1 MPRLAALILLAAAL
15 ALPAAA
21 AAQQQRPA
29 GTPAAPPA
37 GAKTQPPQR
46 LAPPARYSEM
56 PADAAYR
63 DCIGF
68 AQRDPENGFE
78 AAITWR
84 DEGGGPQARH
94 CVAVAL
100 VGLGQFAEAAER
112 LETLA
117 IEMAAYPPQARAQVV
132 GLATRA
138 WLGAG
143 RLTRAFATATEAL
156 HLDPDN
162 VDLLLD
168 RGEVLANAERYWD
181 ALDDFNR
188 ATTLAPRRV
197 DALVLQAAAHRLVEA
212 HDLARDD
219 IARALAL
226 APDSPEALVELGKI
240 RRADGDSVGARE
252 AWKRTIAVAPDSPA
266 AIAAQRGIEQLEL
279 AGR

>member
-1 MPRLAALILLAAAL
+1 MPPRPALRRFAAVLLALAV

-21 AAQQQRPA
+21 QQRAP

-37 GAKTQPPQR
+37 AKTQPPSK
-46 LAPPARYSEM
+46 RYSEM
-56 PADAAYR
+56 PADEAYR
-63 DCIGF
+63 QCIGF
-68 AQRDPENGFE
+68 AQQDPENGFE
-78 AAITWR
+78 AAIAWR

-100 VGLGQFAEAAER
+100 VGLGHFAEAAER

-117 IEMAAYPPQARAQVV
+117 IDMAAYPPQARAQVV

-188 ATTLAPRRV
+188 AVALAPKRV

-212 HDLARDD
+212 YDLARDD
-219 IARALAL
+219 IARALAV
-226 APDSPEALVELGKI
+226 APDHPEALVELGKI
-240 RRADGDSVGARE
+240 RRADGDRVGARE
-252 AWKRTIAVAPDSPA
+252 AWKRVLTIAPDSPA
-266 AIAAQRGIEQLEL
+266 GEAARRGIEQLEL
-279 AGR
+279 AGN

>member
-1 MPRLAALILLAAAL
+1 MPPRPAIRLAALLLAAAL

-21 AAQQQRPA
+21 PAQQRPA
-29 GTPAAPPA
+29 GTPAPPA
-37 GAKTQPPQR
+37 AKSP
-46 LAPPARYSEM
+46 APANRYSEM
-56 PADAAYR
+56 AGDEAYR
-63 DCIGF
+63 ACIAF
-68 AQRDPENGFE
+68 AQKDPENGFE
-78 AAITWR
+78 AAIAWR

-100 VGLGQFAEAAER
+100 VGLGHFAEAAER

-117 IEMAAYPPQARAQVV
+117 IDMAAYPPAARAQVV

-188 ATTLAPRRV
+188 ATTLAPKRV

-212 HDLARDD
+212 YDLARDD

-240 RRADGDSVGARE
+240 CRADGDSVGARE